1 MARKPSKPKKTKQD
15 FLNLTTARPFRSTT
29 TYQHATNSL
38 GIPFP
43 RVRTVT
49 INDQLS
55 FWTPHLKEYV
65 LQCLRQGMTGR
76 AAIQEWMNYGDG
88 SKPPKYVDPQL
99 KPNPFQAMQ
108 TIPGYRKEYRDAIQE
123 CTLYLEEQLVTGSI
137 IDKELRTYESYGQT
151 MYDPASVRVAQLKT
165 NTAIRCLQSL
175 VRTTWSQ
182 QQQLEK
188 IVDEQQRFQIY
199 IPKKEAHV

>member
-1 MARKPSKPKKTKQD
+1 
-15 FLNLTTARPFRSTT
+15 
-29 TYQHATNSL
+29 
-38 GIPFP
+38 
-43 RVRTVT
+43 
-49 INDQLS
+49 
-55 FWTPHLKEYV
+55 
-65 LQCLRQGMTGR
+65 
-76 AAIQEWMNYGDG
+76 MNYGDG

-199 IPKKEAHV
+199 IPQKEAHV